1 MQLSYILHS
10 QIYYRLKP
18 FDLFFFSLV
27 QKAFDLLVR
36 LFYVYVEKV
45 VFQGIAYF
53 CFYMIIHEFDD
64 IFYSL
69 EDDN

>member
-36 LFYVYVEKV
+36 LFYVYVERL
-45 VFQGIAYF
+45 
-53 CFYMIIHEFDD
+53 
-64 IFYSL
+64 YSRGL
-69 EDDN
+69 PTLAFI